1 MADDTKVEPVEAE
14 EFDLGSLADS
24 LLAKEEKKDEK
35 PVEETKVEEGEKEKT
50 EVESKEEKPEEV
62 KPSESDKPESGA
74 DKPTD
79 DKAESTP
86 TEEDTKPLSR
96 EDIKAA
102 MREEREQR
110 ETATN
115 QRQTFAGQ
123 VRSDLKEALKLDST
137 FTTVALDDGTPINS
151 ISQLTQVLNPETDE
165 PYTREEAAQLLLQ
178 AQQIVNDN
186 VAANDKRVDELTDIN
201 VNLKE
206 ESDRVEEL
214 YGDILKAFPD
224 VAKDL
229 LSAYQKTLK
238 ISADGTYVEEAPVS
252 PLAFYGPALRPFRNA
267 TDQVSQQQAE
277 AKAAEEKAVKE
288 AEAKAEQEDRGD
300 LGGTAGAA
308 AGKPN
313 PLGDALNNYLET
325 K

>member
-123 VRSDLKEALKLDST
+123 VRSELKEALKLDSK
-137 FTTVALDDGTPINS
+137 FTEIQLDDGTPIS
-151 ISQLTQVLNPETDE
+151 SVSQLTQVLNPETDE
-165 PYTREEAAQLLLQ
+165 PYTREEAAQLLLD
-178 AQQIVNDN
+178 ARHIVDEN
-186 VAANDKRVDELTDIN
+186 VAAYEKRVDELTDKNISF
-201 VNLKE
+201 KE
-206 ESDRVEEL
+206 SFDRVNEL
-214 YGDILKAFPD
+214 YADILKAFPKERD
-224 VAKDL
+224 DL
-229 LSAYQKTLK
+229 WTAFQKTFK
-238 ISADGTYVEEAPVS
+238 MSDDGKYVESATMS
-252 PLAFYGPALRPFRNA
+252 PMEFYGPALQPFRNA

>member
-24 LLAKEEKKDEK
+24 LLGKGEDKPDEKDKSEESTKPDVEAEKVDEK
-35 PVEETKVEEGEKEKT
+35 PKEGEEAKPED
-50 EVESKEEKPEEV
+50 KPEEA
-62 KPSESDKPESGA
+62 KPAE
-74 DKPTD
+74 D

-110 ETATN
+110 ESATN

-123 VRSDLKEALKLDST
+123 VRSELKEALKLDSK
-137 FTTVALDDGTPINS
+137 FTEIQLDDGTPIS
-151 ISQLTQVLNPETDE
+151 SVSQLTQVLNPETDE
-165 PYTREEAAQLLLQ
+165 PYTREEAAQLLLD
-178 AQQIVNDN
+178 ARHIVDEN
-186 VAANDKRVDELTDIN
+186 VAAYEKRVDELTDKNISF
-201 VNLKE
+201 KE
-206 ESDRVEEL
+206 SFDRVNEL
-214 YGDILKAFPD
+214 YADILKAFPKERD
-224 VAKDL
+224 DL
-229 LSAYQKTLK
+229 WTAFQKTFK
-238 ISADGTYVEEAPVS
+238 MSDDGKYVESATMS
-252 PLAFYGPALRPFRNA
+252 PMEFYGPALQPFRNA

>member
-24 LLAKEEKKDEK
+24 LLGKGEDKPDEKDKSEESTKPDVEAEKVDEK
-35 PVEETKVEEGEKEKT
+35 PKEGEEAKPED
-50 EVESKEEKPEEV
+50 KPEEA
-62 KPSESDKPESGA
+62 KPAE
-74 DKPTD
+74 D

-96 EDIKAA
+96 EDIRAA
-102 MREEREQR
+102 MREEQQERES
-110 ETATN
+110 ATN

-123 VRSDLKEALKLDST
+123 VRSELKEALKLDSK
-137 FTTVALDDGTPINS
+137 FTEIQLDDGTPIS
-151 ISQLTQVLNPETDE
+151 SVSQLTQVLNPETDE
-165 PYTREEAAQLLLQ
+165 PYTREEAAQLLLD
-178 AQQIVNDN
+178 ARHIVDEN
-186 VAANDKRVDELTDIN
+186 VAAYEKRVDELTDENISF
-201 VNLKE
+201 KE
-206 ESDRVEEL
+206 SFDRVNEL
-214 YGDILKAFPD
+214 YADILKAFPKERD
-224 VAKDL
+224 DL
-229 LSAYQKTLK
+229 WAAFQKTFK
-238 ISADGTYVEEAPVS
+238 MSDDGKYVESATMS
-252 PLAFYGPALRPFRNA
+252 PMEFYGPALQPFRNA